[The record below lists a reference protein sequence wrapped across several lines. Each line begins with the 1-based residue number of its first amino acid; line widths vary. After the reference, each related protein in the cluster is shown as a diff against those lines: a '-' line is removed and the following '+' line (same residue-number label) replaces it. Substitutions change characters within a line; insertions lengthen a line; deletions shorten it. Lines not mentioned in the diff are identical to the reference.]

1 MVRVGKILAWSLFGL
16 GLAFLRNLTFLL
28 HFYGGV
34 LLIYVALGILA
45 GLTLKKGTAS
55 QKAMVVGLSVGL
67 IFFLMPWELSVKY
80 TDVIGLSCYALGVIT
95 CLKLTS
101 LRHRALTVLIVFI
114 AGYASITYLRISEI
128 TFHGGSEKNETAAY
142 AFVDGT
148 FKSFPRDNGKVKVV
162 ELWFKNCVPCV
173 KALPEFQLL
182 REEYKNNP
190 NVEFL
195 TINVGVDSDSA
206 ILHVLNR
213 LDLDLPV
220 ALDNDRF
227 IRELKPSKFYPSTM
241 IFSKENRLILES
253 VGYLK
258 EFKWLRSWQVR
269 RTIESEINKV
279 AE

>member
-1 MVRVGKILAWSLFGL
+1 M
-16 GLAFLRNLTFLL
+16 
-28 HFYGGV
+28 
-34 LLIYVALGILA
+34 YVALGILA
-45 GLTLKKGTAS
+45 GFTLKKGTVS
-55 QKAMVVGLSVGL
+55 YKSMILGLSVGL
-67 IFFLMPWELSVKY
+67 IFFLMPWELSVNY
-80 TDVIGLSCYALGVIT
+80 TDVIGLSCYASSVII

-101 LRHRALTVLIVFI
+101 LRHRALTVFIVFI
-114 AGYASITYLRISEI
+114 VGYASITSLRVSEI
-128 TFHGGSEKNETAAY
+128 TFRGGSERIETAAY

-182 REEYKNNP
+182 REGYKNNP

-206 ILHVLNR
+206 ILHVLDR

-227 IRELKPSKFYPSTM
+227 MRDLKPSRFYPSIM
-241 IFSKENRLILES
+241 IISRENQLIMES

-258 EFKWLRSWQVR
+258 EFKWLRSWQIR
-269 RTIESEINKV
+269 RTIDSEIYRV
-279 AE
+279 AQGDSP